1 MTRNEEYQA
10 LLQELEATPPALDGT
25 AERALRRRKR
35 DRRLRLFGVPAGSL
49 AACFAAFVLLVNLF
63 PPFARACGNVPVLR
77 ELAQAV
83 AWSPSLSAAVENDY
97 VQPIG
102 QSQTANGVTA
112 TIEYVIVDQ
121 KQVHIFFTL
130 EGEGYESLSAE
141 MPEFTP
147 RQHCSVL
154 GADFRQEPGTL
165 LHFTLDYHDSDVPD
179 RFTMTFGVTGK
190 SGKEEFPD
198 PTPPHAEQSPQD
210 AMLEESPERVPDILA
225 TFNFDLAFDPTYT
238 AQGEIVPVNSTFQLD
253 GQTLTVTEV
262 EVYPT
267 HVRVNVEG
275 DPDNTA
281 WLEDLDFYLENEDGE
296 RFDSITNG
304 IASTSNPDQPDQKSF
319 RLESP
324 YFADSAHLTL
334 HITGAKWLDKDMER
348 IRVDLANGT
357 ADRLPEGVELYSA
370 ERSGNGWLVQF
381 SAPEEEEM
389 HFHQLFSMTYY
400 DAEGNEY
407 SMDSRSTMTEPY
419 IEGPIS
425 DEAFDAYRAAG
436 EGRFFEILPLE
447 NYPYEEVWLCPTF
460 SRTAQAEVPVTIP
473 VK

>member
-10 LLQELEATPPALDGT
+10 LLNELELTPPALDGT
-25 AERALRRRKR
+25 VGRALRRRRR
-35 DRRLRLFGVPAGSL
+35 DRRVRIFGIPAGSL
-49 AACFAAFVLLVNLF
+49 AACFLGFVLLVNLF
-63 PPFARACGNVPVLR
+63 PPFARACGSVPVLR
-77 ELAQAV
+77 ELALAV
-83 AWSPSLSAAVENDY
+83 AWSPSLSAAVENEY

-102 QSQTANGVTA
+102 KSQTENGITA

-130 EGEGYESLSAE
+130 KGEGYESLSAE

-147 RQHCSVL
+147 RQHCAVL
-154 GADFRQEPGTL
+154 GADFQQEPGTL

-238 AQGEIVPVNSTFQLD
+238 ARGETVPVNSTFQLD
-253 GQTLTVTEV
+253 GQTLMVKEV

-267 HVRVNVEG
+267 HVSVNVEG
-275 DPDNTA
+275 AADNTA

-296 RFDSITNG
+296 RFDSISNG
-304 IASTSNPDQPDQKSF
+304 VSATGDPDTPAMKSF

-334 HITGAKWLDKDMER
+334 HITGATWLDKNTGR
-348 IRVDLANGT
+348 I
-357 ADRLPEGVELYSA
+357 
-370 ERSGNGWLVQF
+370 
-381 SAPEEEEM
+381 
-389 HFHQLFSMTYY
+389 
-400 DAEGNEY
+400 
-407 SMDSRSTMTEPY
+407 
-419 IEGPIS
+419 
-425 DEAFDAYRAAG
+425 
-436 EGRFFEILPLE
+436 
-447 NYPYEEVWLCPTF
+447 
-460 SRTAQAEVPVTIP
+460 
-473 VK
+473 

>member
-1 MTRNEEYQA
+1 MNRNEEYQA

-25 AERALRRRKR
+25 AERALRRRRR

-49 AACFAAFVLLVNLF
+49 AACFIAFVLLVNLF

-77 ELAQAV
+77 ALAQAV

-102 QSQTANGVTA
+102 QSQTVNGITA

-121 KQVHIFFTL
+121 KQVNIFLTL
-130 EGEGYESLSAE
+130 EGDYETLTAE

-147 RQHCSVL
+147 KQCCSVL
-154 GADFRQEPGTL
+154 GADTGQAPGTL
-165 LHFTLDYHDSDVPD
+165 LRFSLDYQDSDVPD
-179 RFTMTFGVTGK
+179 RFTMTFGVTGE

-238 AQGEIVPVNSTFQLD
+238 AQGELVPVNSTFQLD

-281 WLEDLDFYLENEDGE
+281 WLKDLDFCLENEDGE
-296 RFDSITNG
+296 RFDSISNG
-304 IASTSNPDQPDQKSF
+304 VSATGDPDTPAMKSF

-334 HITGAKWLDKDMER
+334 HITGATWLDKNRER
-348 IRVDLANGT
+348 VRADLKNGT
-357 ADRLPEGVELYSA
+357 MQWLPEGVTVQAMQHRE
-370 ERSGNGWLVQF
+370 NGWVLTFDVTTPANTHNQVF
-381 SAPEEEEM
+381 ESRYFDEDGTE
-389 HFHQLFSMTYY
+389 H
-400 DAEGNEY
+400 
-407 SMDSRSTMTEPY
+407 SMDNYGWSVL
-419 IEGPIS
+419 
-425 DEAFDAYRAAG
+425 DEEHAEVY
-436 EGRFFEILPLE
+436 LPLKDCHQDT
-447 NYPYEEVWLCPTF
+447 VWICPRWSHT
-460 SRTAQAEVPVTIP
+460 TQAEVPVTIP
-473 VK
+473 IK

>member
-1 MTRNEEYQA
+1 MNRNEEYKA
-10 LLQELEATPPALDGT
+10 LLQELEPTPAALEGT
-25 AERALRRRKR
+25 AKRALRRRRR

-49 AACFAAFVLLVNLF
+49 AACFVAFVLLVNLF
-63 PPFARACGNVPVLR
+63 PPFARACGTVPVLR
-77 ELAQAV
+77 TLAQAV

-97 VQPIG
+97 VQPMG
-102 QSQTANGVTA
+102 QSQTENGITA

-130 EGEGYESLSAE
+130 KREGYESLSAE
-141 MPEFTP
+141 LPEFTP
-147 RQHCSVL
+147 RQQCAVL
-154 GADFRQEPGTL
+154 SSDFQQEPGTL
-165 LHFTLDYHDSDVPD
+165 LHFTLDYSDNDVPEG
-179 RFTMTFGVTGK
+179 FTMAFSVIGETGTENGPAAP
-190 SGKEEFPD
+190 SRSILDE
-198 PTPPHAEQSPQD
+198 
-210 AMLEESPERVPDILA
+210 PEREEPDILA
-225 TFNFDLAFDPTYT
+225 SFTFDLDFDPTYT

-304 IASTSNPDQPDQKSF
+304 VSATEDPDIPAMKSF

-348 IRVDLANGT
+348 IRVDLINGT
-357 ADRLPEGVELYSA
+357 ADRLPEDVALYSA

-419 IEGPIS
+419 IEGFIS

-436 EGRFFEILPLE
+436 EGRFFEVLPLQD
-447 NYPYEEVWLCPTF
+447 YPYEEVWLCPLY
-460 SRTAQAEVPVTIP
+460 SRATTAETPVTIP
-473 VK
+473 IK

>member
-25 AERALRRRKR
+25 AERALRRRRR

-49 AACFAAFVLLVNLF
+49 AACFIAFVLLVNLF

-77 ELAQAV
+77 ALAQAV

-97 VQPIG
+97 VQPMG
-102 QSQTANGVTA
+102 QSQTVNGITA
-112 TIEYVIVDQ
+112 TVEYVIVDQ
-121 KQVHIFFTL
+121 KQMNIFFTL

-147 RQHCSVL
+147 RQHCAVL
-154 GADFRQEPGTL
+154 GADFQQEPGTL

-238 AQGEIVPVNSTFQLD
+238 AQGEIVPVNSTFHLD

-281 WLEDLDFYLENEDGE
+281 WLEGLDFYLENEDGE
-296 RFDSITNG
+296 RFDTITNG
-304 IASTSNPDQPDQKSF
+304 VSATGDPDTPAMKSF

-334 HITGAKWLDKDMER
+334 HITGATWLDRDKER
-348 IRVDLANGT
+348 VRADLKAGT
-357 ADRLPEGVELYSA
+357 VEWLPEGVTVQA
-370 ERSGNGWLVQF
+370 MQHRADGWVLTFDVT
-381 SAPEEEEM
+381 APADI
-389 HFHQLFSMTYY
+389 HKQVFASRYY
-400 DAEGNEY
+400 GEDGTQY
-407 SMDSRSTMTEPY
+407 DMDRFGWS
-419 IEGPIS
+419 ILDDGHG
-425 DEAFDAYRAAG
+425 EAY
-436 EGRFFEILPLE
+436 LPLRG
-447 NYPYEEVWLCPTF
+447 YDQDTVWLEL
-460 SRTAQAEVPVTIP
+460 SWSHASQAETPVTVPI
-473 VK
+473 K

>member
-1 MTRNEEYQA
+1 MNRNEEYKA
-10 LLQELEATPPALDGT
+10 LLQELEPVPTALDGA
-25 AERALRRRKR
+25 AERALRRRRR
-35 DRRLRLFGVPAGSL
+35 DRRLRIFGVPAGSL
-49 AACFAAFVLLVNLF
+49 AACFIAFVLLVNLF

-77 ELAQAV
+77 ALAQAV

-102 QSQTANGVTA
+102 QSQTVNGITA

-130 EGEGYESLSAE
+130 KGAGYESLSAE

-147 RQHCSVL
+147 KQHCAVL

-165 LHFTLDYHDSDVPD
+165 LHFTLDYQDNDVPEG
-179 RFTMTFGVTGK
+179 FTMAFAVTGETGTVAEDAPAAP
-190 SGKEEFPD
+190 SRSILDEPEWEE
-198 PTPPHAEQSPQD
+198 
-210 AMLEESPERVPDILA
+210 PDILA
-225 TFNFDLAFDPTYT
+225 SFNFDLAFDPTYT
-238 AQGEIVPVNSTFQLD
+238 ARGETVPVNSTFQLD

-275 DPDNTA
+275 AADNTA

-304 IASTSNPDQPDQKSF
+304 ITATSDPDRPDQKSF
-319 RLESP
+319 RLESAW
-324 YFADSAHLTL
+324 FARSEHLTL

-348 IRVDLANGT
+348 IRVDLADGT
-357 ADRLPEGVELYSA
+357 ADRLPEGVALYSA
-370 ERSGNGWLVQF
+370 ERSGNGWIVQF

-389 HFHQLFSMTYY
+389 HLHQLFSMTYY
-400 DAEGNEY
+400 DAEGGEH
-407 SMDSRSTMTEPY
+407 SMDSRNTMTEPY
-419 IEGPIS
+419 FEGALS
-425 DEAFDAYRAAG
+425 GEEAAARQAVG
-436 EGRFFEILPLE
+436 EGRFFEILPLRD
-447 NYPYEEVWLCPTF
+447 YPYEEVWLCPLY
-460 SRTAQAEVPVTIP
+460 SRATEAEVPVAIP
-473 VK
+473 IK

>member
-1 MTRNEEYQA
+1 MNRNEEYQA
-10 LLQELEATPPALDGT
+10 LLQELEPTPPALAGT
-25 AERALRRRKR
+25 TERALRRRRR
-35 DRRLRLFGVPAGSL
+35 DRRLRLFGVPVGSL
-49 AACFAAFVLLVNLF
+49 AACFIAFVLLVNLF

-77 ELAQAV
+77 ALAQAV

-102 QSQTANGVTA
+102 QSQTENGITA

-130 EGEGYESLSAE
+130 KGEGYESLSAE

-147 RQHCSVL
+147 KQCCSVL
-154 GADFRQEPGTL
+154 GADTGQAPGTL
-165 LHFTLDYHDSDVPD
+165 LRFSLDYQDSDVPD
-179 RFTMTFGVTGK
+179 RFTMTFGVTGE

-238 AQGEIVPVNSTFQLD
+238 ARGEIVPVNSTFQLD

-275 DPDNTA
+275 AADNTA
-281 WLEDLDFYLENEDGE
+281 WLEGLDFYLENEDGE

-304 IASTSNPDQPDQKSF
+304 VSATGDPDTPAMKSF

-334 HITGAKWLDKDMER
+334 HITGATWLDKEKER
-348 IRVDLANGT
+348 VRADLKAGT
-357 ADRLPEGVELYSA
+357 VEWLPEGVSVQSMQH
-370 ERSGNGWLVQF
+370 RQDGWVLTFDVT
-381 SAPEEEEM
+381 APADA
-389 HFHQLFSMTYY
+389 HKQVFASRYY
-400 DAEGNEY
+400 GEDGTEY
-407 SMDSRSTMTEPY
+407 DMDRFGWSFLDD
-419 IEGPIS
+419 GHG
-425 DEAFDAYRAAG
+425 EAY
-436 EGRFFEILPLE
+436 LPLRG
-447 NYPYEEVWLCPTF
+447 YEQDTVWLEL
-460 SRTAQAEVPVTIP
+460 SWSHASQAETPVTIP
-473 VK
+473 IK